1 MVKRKPA
8 DDDWVREELAVPLPI
23 QTFLWRQSSPF
34 IRPKL
39 GKLHEAT
46 CMFCQSA
53 PSHHEIKEASKSLE
67 KVLVQNILFGL
78 SPSLTDAIKSIPRWR
93 FIQAAVP
100 HVMHCAASLLYNRRE
115 STITNLG
122 AAETKLLYTLHWIVL
137 DAAEECA
144 DSDHEKGFT
153 KGASLPYYFSIAT
166 IQVFIYLFAPLLHT
180 LKESD
185 FQNFRLENGLKI
197 WAALWEYRHPD
208 VPAFTTPVRPR
219 RQVLRATKVR
229 RSNTQF
235 GDVFLGVGITPD
247 DDNLLYL
254 LNGGKSRSIT
264 PPPSDPTSSSTL
276 DSRVPD
282 AAKLEEELRLLSG
295 TREATFPETI
305 PEETSSTE
313 EEHVVI
319 FRLGSYPDN
328 DGRESHVYKAE
339 HLSSLLRPPTV
350 EISDTTAPTQPPSV
364 AASTPTECHTPRLN
378 DNNTSTKTS
387 ISGSGAKPSS
397 LTDPTLATFLDVAV
411 LRCLFVHQ
419 WMEEGVYWALN
430 FIYRRLQDISEETGH
445 IVPPRRRSNSLPIP
459 KIHVSLHCDAVEE
472 KKPKEGVEQ
481 SDQSSSDY
489 ISDSETSSRSGQ
501 NSSDLSIS
509 KSIILPSSYRQHIPQ
524 EGVSERHLAAHRD
537 RKFKFFPPKG
547 SVLSIREFFCKDKE
561 EPETA
566 KLKREKSQ
574 LFLDLNSPFMPDH
587 PCPQREG
594 MTSSGGSTRKKKKLN
609 ELRAFVETKLR
620 SCSEKALEKIGHED
634 SRRSSVSEDPAVGDF
649 GGSSWGID
657 GEQKSRPHSALDKF
671 VEDRHQPGP
680 PSPRLPPV
688 GLVKGKSM
696 PSLSSLIDE
705 LPCLGVSEEDTK
717 ESPPSE
723 EQVRGEED
731 CYMTRYVG
739 EGRPD
744 RRAFPQMIGTTHPI
758 ITVTQHTPSP
768 SEQGWRDQ
776 ASQSGSVEG
785 QVIYQRPPLSR
796 SQTDSNIQYSHE
808 EAVEAPGSTHYIT
821 RDGHINLHVLLKAA
835 QSVAQRDAHVCSL
848 RVCEILLHL
857 LDFLLDLGLLKT
869 TKRWEKLDKD
879 KDDERGDDDSK
890 PQEKTKEQK
899 PHFIFMDTIVR
910 VYRHLG
916 CQQGCGDGH
925 RGPPAEFLRCTGQG
939 LLARMYRND
948 QSAFRRFLRVFV
960 KTRPMTEILEFFH
973 AFLGFC
979 VDPGSLLSPMSQKR
993 TGSGKGVD
1001 NQQGGYATNFGASLG
1016 GAGSRGI
1023 EGQLVASV
1031 FKALVSRF
1039 VKSSKELK
1047 SLENMAV
1054 YCDVRQLLGYVR
1066 EAHGGVFRRVALSGL
1081 IDSADRP
1088 HKQRQKLQTTR
1099 VVRRVTIEE
1108 DTYRDS
1114 PPTTAEEGGDGGK
1127 GRKGI
1132 FKKKSTSSSITSVI
1146 RKAPSVSSVYD
1157 DQQEDSP
1164 GGQSPVSTVRSRHL
1178 QMMGPQLS
1186 EHDHL
1191 APNAHPK
1198 GRRVSKIV
1206 SWFRGRSMEGDL
1218 GIGPYLGEPVE
1229 IPPALAHRL
1238 SHTATH
1244 SVSHG
1249 LSGGLTRPRL
1259 ITKPGAGRLSIKKN
1273 KLTQARRRMED
1284 QFGWI
1289 SFGKSKKKDYSC
1301 DETPDLSRRNS
1312 LDQEGGVRET
1322 SVVLV
1327 RERKL
1332 VPVDLVRNGMLRF
1345 SFMLESC
1352 QPGSVPDPQ
1361 LIAAVLDLPGAP
1373 VIARAAFLM
1382 EIAHFIHRCNHGA
1395 WPAWIKMS
1403 LPLYRPSVPHSRAVH
1418 SGGRRMNVMQRAA
1431 GRMFYQW
1438 AEALGAR
1445 LEELLEESGPTVEE
1459 VVAPVTDTETR
1470 RALRANDE
1478 EEDFLDEMSVN
1489 RGGADCPMALKLVA
1503 VQVLLEITA
1512 FLRETYTTLPK
1523 STRMSVRGER
1533 PSAWGPPCGGL
1544 GIGRDPNRRWSMAL
1558 SSMGY
1563 SHPSAQSLQSI
1574 GETHPA
1580 GFTGERKISF
1590 AVHDPDNVSLG
1601 SSNTTV
1607 TVQSGQFCEEE
1618 RRRAVQTSRSHHFLK
1633 KGASHNSSFKRRS
1646 FKLSRRSKDPD
1657 SDSIK
1662 RSDSVRSR
1670 RKVSAVS
1677 ERSDTSEHLEQE
1689 VSGEESPGVL
1699 SNEDLPE
1706 SPSDGDLDEESL
1718 TSNMPWLKVVVRISS
1733 LYNIM
1738 CTHQT
1743 YCHPHCYKRNMRAC
1757 RRLMH
1762 ALRKMYGEEFEEQEE
1777 EAVGAGEGAR
1787 DNKKEKKQGRKAS
1800 EQGHSSPL
1808 KRKESFAL
1816 RDKID
1821 RSVDISAVL
1830 SRLGHHQGS
1839 AVHLSKDTI
1848 DTDGDGKEMTKDSSN
1863 KDEEKKKPRKGD
1875 TPIIRYM
1882 KTQVMGLSHAPL
1894 SLVCKGV
1901 AVMTED
1907 LFMDVVPQAW
1917 ELLLEYDNEVTATA
1931 AVVFILAGVRVPAHT
1946 SDVMTRE
1953 LTHPD
1958 PNTRLNAILRFQVL
1972 WQSRYQAWPRM
1983 EEGAPATFKV
1993 PPHGIE
1999 FTLPSPK
2006 IGVESL
2012 PVVDPPWMPHFKTN
2026 VDEVTVNQIQHR
2038 SVVTAT
2044 RTRRKLQAEM
2054 VRSALEAEEKKRRM
2068 ERENFLLTTV
2078 PVTIQA
2084 AYEPALHHV
2093 SADDHEEGEEAEA
2106 ELGRSGSHHVSV
2118 AQQLFPSCLCSAVL
2132 TIIHLLDDPAVT
2144 PDGIA
2149 VYEAAQQVIWS
2160 CLVEDSALFL
2170 RFFLEKL
2177 TRERQDV
2184 MVRLL
2189 RRLVRFIPRLPSQA
2203 AFALYNYMVGYVMF
2217 YVRSPQEA
2225 SQDHIASAL
2234 SILWTVVPSIQGIL
2248 FKDIKQIFRK
2258 EQCDSA
2264 LLVTANVPSA
2274 KKIIV
2279 HDPGGV
2285 DGGGI
2290 PSQFPIQEDTQFCQI
2305 LQESLDFF
2313 GIPEN
2318 DQKCYFL
2325 VDHKTNQIHN
2335 LQSYVRD
2342 FYFFKR
2348 AQYPQLLMI
2357 HMEPEAAYDALQR
2370 QAFTLK
2376 LLEIGKVLM
2385 AWSILKRPDQM
2396 AQRVFFLH
2404 EELTKLPSFPR
2415 KALEADFNLY
2425 KGGAMGKEVR
2435 GLDQLHKYMWVQLVT
2450 RMFEGMAG
2458 NLTYTTDL
2466 HLFLNVINGAL
2477 LLHCEDS
2484 SMLRLCMAAYI
2495 NAAHHFKNFFSTNGY
2510 LHIMPTILRV
2520 YSNYQSNKMVVMVV
2534 EFIVKQLYILHRKPF
2549 ILQMLGS
2556 VAPILDM
2563 DETAVYGDANKIQ
2576 PRRLFDLLLSLER
2589 HHEDPL
2595 HILDLVTVEKPLRAL
2610 DFCYHEESDSVSLL
2624 EAVDMCVT
2632 VVAYSADSKRGH
2644 QMLTILE
2651 AILGLVLR
2659 HLQATA
2665 GRDLRQEKE
2674 TIHHVAVAMKTLVT
2688 NSEALAKNYTG
2699 PQKSAGEGKGSSRV
2713 TYSKASKAYNPA
2725 IEVDDDSHSK
2735 YMSDSK
2741 RYQAYERDIED
2752 SEALRHDFRQPRD
2765 TLLHVVAEFLTTC
2778 SQRLAEI
2785 NKKAGQESKHSDLL
2799 DTKCHLRLAEVA
2811 HSLLKVA
2818 PYDPATMGCRGL
2830 QRYMNEILPHPDW
2843 SHEDLRPALVN
2854 ILRRLDKMFN
2864 KIAKKNSIRRL
2875 TDWGAAASLL
2885 KGVYTTLS
2893 KYPYIAH
2900 LPHLKMVVQVCQSLI
2915 LGERLGDLE
2924 GHSVAA
2930 WTYSPPPHFCSMVV
2944 KIIAMQILALGMF
2957 SDVTGVTYSLE
2968 QICGG
2973 SSLFPTP
2980 DKTENMIMNLLLP
2993 LCLRV
2998 GCGRKDAPRMRQ
3010 ADISFALTVVLHAM
3024 NPPLAKIAPLHGPQA
3039 KTAAGSDPRSQSWSH
3054 QQLDPRAY
3062 PKVKPTILRIAF
3074 LGLKV
3079 MMVCFE
3085 KQLSQDWHRIL
3096 HCLRDMDTRGEGG
3109 LALWDFLDFVV
3120 SFRTPLFI
3128 QMRPFIL
3135 TKLKHNCSDDGSE
3148 HYKLIIRDRIHGWS
3162 LPPPRCRG
3170 SLLLDL
3176 AHQVK
3181 QLKEEVITAKISGE
3195 QDVRPSALEIQSEV
3209 SHVSHRPRLSYA
3221 GPPTECST
3229 QPLTSPPLRS
3239 KGSVSSSSTGCSMML
3254 NRDLSVRSEPRP
3266 ASLPSHNSQSPQLPD
3281 ADPPSR
3287 RTSFAGESQPLCKGS
3302 LRPSPH
3308 ATSSEPRLYRK
3319 TFLLRKRGSK
3329 PNLQSSS
3336 VPTVPGEDSS
3346 VSTPT
3351 SPGEGG
3357 GMVTGSQES
3366 VRSGVRPRLQR
3377 QMAQSRKTFR
3387 FRKSK
3392 HGHTEAQERQ
3402 PQVAHIDVE
3411 PTRLPPVTG
3420 AQMVTGEEPPL
3431 RELSVPLIPE
3441 DDFTTQSH
3449 TTTKRERP
3457 KSGLIQPE
3465 PESVSEISYMETSTI
3480 SGYRESFGG
3489 FDMSLQ
3495 ELERLEMQVRT
3506 GRYKEPLT
3514 GSAGPTVRKT
3524 SMVETRFHDSLATSE
3539 KLSEVVH
3546 DTSPKIST
3554 TAVPLQAPWGPTPY
3568 IEKTIDSAQ
3577 ESHQS
3582 VAAAHRPQASHQ
3594 AQFAQ
3599 HSHSSHISHVS
3610 HSQHSSVP
3618 VPHPPHTT
3626 QVEHTPHSVFVS
3638 HPSHISQAGHTH
3650 GGQAVH
3656 PPHSISSHISDD
3668 PHLARVP
3675 YAHNSVHFSDPS
3687 HPTLTGH
3694 SQCVHFSQTPASSH
3708 PPQLQNVPH
3717 ASYGHA
3723 SFTSHTVPPTIQSSC
3738 SIHHGT
3744 RSSEPLH
3751 AGLHGQSKQSVHSP
3765 HSTHHSQSTLS
3776 SHATGQTPSYSSHI
3790 ILDPSK
3796 HQCEALQSTQVKYQD
3811 HSLQPTKLVHH
3822 IQEGTTL
3829 QPIHAIHSVPSVQIN
3844 QSVYHT
3850 DQSVCS
3856 VQSIQH
3862 RSPGH
3867 TCFDHG
3873 SHSHHFG
3880 HTSQGVPSAQ
3890 ATHSTHLVHHSQPT
3904 VWRHSW
3910 TEGEAKEQ
3918 RVWGRHEGGGVPQ
3931 FENKEVGSQ
3940 EGKSEDNLTTGELTS
3955 LLKRLEHRS
3964 PSQQSLLVAER
3975 DEDTLI

>member
-1 MVKRKPA
+1 MVKRKSS
-8 DDDWVREELAVPLPI
+8 DEEWEREELAVPLPI

-144 DSDHEKGFT
+144 DADHEKGIN
-153 KGASLPYYFSIAT
+153 KGASFSYNFSVTT

-197 WAALWEYRHPD
+197 WSSLWEYRHPD
-208 VPAFTTPVRPR
+208 VPAFTMAVRPR
-219 RQVLRATKVR
+219 RHVAELKKMPDSERQVLRAKKVR

-235 GDVFLGVGITPD
+235 GDVFLGGGGGARVAVAPD
-247 DDNLLYL
+247 DDNMLFLI
-254 LNGGKSRSIT
+254 NGGKSRSIT
-264 PPPSDPTSSSTL
+264 PPPSDPTSSSTQ
-276 DSRVPD
+276 DSRIAD

-328 DGRESHVYKAE
+328 DGKESHVYKAE
-339 HLSSLLRPPTV
+339 HPSSFLRPPTV
-350 EISDTTAPTQPPSV
+350 EVSDATSPTQPPSI
-364 AASTPTECHTPRLN
+364 AASTPTESHTPRLLEAN
-378 DNNTSTKTS
+378 ASAKTS
-387 ISGSGAKPSS
+387 ISASGAKPNS

-411 LRCLFVHQ
+411 LRCLFVPQ
-419 WMEEGVYWALN
+419 WMEEGVFWALN
-430 FIYRRLQDISEETGH
+430 FIYRRAQRLQDIGEETGH
-445 IVPPRRRSNSLPIP
+445 TVPPRRRSNSLPIP
-459 KIHVSLHCDAVEE
+459 KIHVSLHCDQVEE
-472 KKPKEGVEQ
+472 RKAKEGTEQ
-481 SDQSSSDY
+481 SDQSSSDNY
-489 ISDSETSSRSGQ
+489 ISDSPFL
-501 NSSDLSIS
+501 SDQYC
-509 KSIILPSSYRQHIPQ
+509 PQQ
-524 EGVSERHLAAHRD
+524 EGQS
-537 RKFKFFPPKG
+537 
-547 SVLSIREFFCKDKE
+547 
-561 EPETA
+561 T
-566 KLKREKSQ
+566 
-574 LFLDLNSPFMPDH
+574 
-587 PCPQREG
+587 
-594 MTSSGGSTRKKKKLN
+594 SGGSTRKKKKLN
-609 ELRAFVETKLR
+609 ELKAFVETKLR
-620 SCSEKALEKIGHED
+620 SCSEKALEKIGHDD
-634 SRRSSVSEDPAVGDF
+634 SRRSSISDDQQGGAGDF
-649 GGSSWGID
+649 GGSSWGVD
-657 GEQKSRPHSALDKF
+657 GEQKSRPHSALEKF
-671 VEDRHQPGP
+671 VEDRHQPCL
-680 PSPRLPPV
+680 PSPRFPPV

-705 LPCLGVSEEDTK
+705 LPCLG
-717 ESPPSE
+717 
-723 EQVRGEED
+723 
-731 CYMTRYVG
+731 YVG

-744 RRAFPQMIGTTHPI
+744 RRGFPQMIGTTHPI

-768 SEQGWRDQ
+768 SEHGWRDQ
-776 ASQSGSVEG
+776 GSQSGSVEG
-785 QVIYQRPPLSR
+785 QIIYQRPPLSR

-808 EAVEAPGSTHYIT
+808 ETVEAPGSTHYIT
-821 RDGHINLHVLLKAA
+821 RDGHINLQVLLKAA
-835 QSVAQRDAHVCSL
+835 HSVSQRDAHVCSL

-869 TKRWEKLDKD
+869 TKRFEKID
-879 KDDERGDDDSK
+879 KDDDQSEEEVK
-890 PQEKTKEQK
+890 VQKEKEQN
-899 PHFIFMDTIVR
+899 PHFVFMDTIIR
-910 VYRHLG
+910 IYRHLG
-916 CQQGCGDGH
+916 CQHGCNESH
-925 RGPPAEFLRCTGQG
+925 RGPPADFLRYTGQA
-939 LLARMYRND
+939 LLGRLCRHD
-948 QSAFRRFLRVFV
+948 QSAFRRFLRVYV
-960 KTRPMTEILEFFH
+960 KTRPMPEILEFFH

-993 TGSGKGVD
+993 SGSGKPVD

-1047 SLENMAV
+1047 NPENMAV
-1054 YCDVRQLLGYVR
+1054 YCDVRQLVGYIQ
-1066 EAHGGVFRRVALSGL
+1066 EGHGGVFRRVALSGL

-1088 HKQRQKLQTTR
+1088 HKQAQKIQTTR
-1099 VVRRVTIEE
+1099 VVRRVTVE
-1108 DTYRDS
+1108 DDTCRDS
-1114 PPTTAEEGGDGGK
+1114 PSTLVEEGADVTK
-1127 GRKGI
+1127 SRKGL
-1132 FKKKSTSSSITSVI
+1132 FKKKSATTITSAI
-1146 RKAPSVSSVYD
+1146 KKAPSVGSVYD

-1164 GGQSPVSTVRSRHL
+1164 GGQSPASTLSSRHHP
-1178 QMMGPQLS
+1178 MMISRQP

-1198 GRRVSKIV
+1198 GRRVSKLV
-1206 SWFRGRSMEGDL
+1206 NWLRGRSMEGENPFASDPFEL
-1218 GIGPYLGEPVE
+1218 
-1229 IPPALAHRL
+1229 PPALSRRL
-1238 SHTATH
+1238 SHGMTH
-1244 SVSHG
+1244 SISHG
-1249 LSGGLTRPRL
+1249 LSHGLARPRL
-1259 ITKPGAGRLSIKKN
+1259 VTKPGAGPMSV
-1273 KLTQARRRMED
+1273 KLMQARRTVED
-1284 QFGWI
+1284 HIGRI
-1289 SFGKSKKKDYSC
+1289 GFGKRSKKRDCSY
-1301 DETPDLSRRNS
+1301 DETPDPSRRNS
-1312 LDQEGGVRET
+1312 LDLEGGVREA

-1332 VPVDLVRNGMLRF
+1332 VPVKFVQNGMMRF
-1345 SFMLESC
+1345 SFLLETC
-1352 QPGSVPDPQ
+1352 QPGTVPDPQ
-1361 LIAAVLDLPGAP
+1361 LIAAVLDLPSAP
-1373 VIARAAFLM
+1373 VVARASFLM
-1382 EIAHFIHRCNHGA
+1382 EVCHFVHRCNRGA
-1395 WPAWIKMS
+1395 WPTWMKMS
-1403 LPLYRPSVPHSRAVH
+1403 LPMYRPSGPLARTPP
-1418 SGGRRMNVMQRAA
+1418 SGARRTHILQRAA

-1438 AEALGAR
+1438 AEALGTR
-1445 LEELLEESGPTVEE
+1445 LEEILEESGPTVEE
-1459 VVAPVTDTETR
+1459 VVAPVTDAETR

-1478 EEDFLDEMSVN
+1478 EEDFLDEVSVN
-1489 RGGADCPMALKLVA
+1489 SGGAECPTALKMVA
-1503 VQVLLEITA
+1503 VQLLLEITA
-1512 FLRETYTTLPK
+1512 FLRETYTGLPK
-1523 STRMSVRGER
+1523 SASYRMSVRGDR
-1533 PSAWGPPCGGL
+1533 PGWGGPGIGL
-1544 GIGRDPNRRWSMAL
+1544 GGGKDPNRRWSMAL

-1563 SHPSAQSLQSI
+1563 SHASAQSLHSI
-1574 GETHPA
+1574 GDNHPP

-1590 AVHDPDNVSLG
+1590 ALHDPDNVSLG

-1607 TVQSGQFCEEE
+1607 TVQSGQYYDDE
-1618 RRRAVQTSRSHHFLK
+1618 RRRAAQACRSHFQK
-1633 KGASHNSSFKRRS
+1633 KSGGHNSSFKRRS
-1646 FKLSRRSKDPD
+1646 YKLHRRTKDPD
-1657 SDSIK
+1657 SESMK
-1662 RSDSVRSR
+1662 RSDSVKSR
-1670 RKVSAVS
+1670 RKVSAFS

-1699 SNEDLPE
+1699 SNEDLPD
-1706 SPSDGDLDEESL
+1706 SPTDADIDEESL
-1718 TSNMPWLKVVVRISS
+1718 TTNMPWLKVVVRLST
-1733 LYNIM
+1733 LYNM
-1738 CTHQT
+1738 TCTHQT
-1743 YCHPHCYKRNMRAC
+1743 FCHPHCYRRNMRAC

-1777 EAVGAGEGAR
+1777 DTSGMGDSTRET
-1787 DNKKEKKQGRKAS
+1787 KKEKKQSRKAS
-1800 EQGHSSPL
+1800 EQGGGSHGSPL
-1808 KRKESFAL
+1808 KRKESL
-1816 RDKID
+1816 SRRDKVD

-1848 DTDGDGKEMTKDSSN
+1848 DTDGEGGKEATKDSN
-1863 KDEEKKKPRKGD
+1863 KEEEKLKPKKGD

-1882 KTQVMGLSHAPL
+1882 KTQVMGLSHSPL
-1894 SLVCKGV
+1894 SVVCKAA

-1907 LFMDVVPQAW
+1907 LLLDVVPQAW
-1917 ELLLEYDNEVTATA
+1917 EQLLEHDNEVTATA
-1931 AVVFILAGVRVPAHT
+1931 AVVFILAGVRVPVHT
-1946 SDVMTRE
+1946 SDIMTRE

-1958 PNTRLNAILRFQVL
+1958 PCTRLNAILRFQVL

-1983 EEGAPATFKV
+1983 EEGGQLTFKV

-2038 SVVTAT
+2038 SFVTAT

-2054 VRSALEAEEKKRRM
+2054 VRSALEAEEKKRRT

-2093 SADDHEEGEEAEA
+2093 SADDHEEGEEAESDV
-2106 ELGRSGSHHVSV
+2106 GRGGSHHVSV

-2144 PDGIA
+2144 ADGIA

-2184 MVRLL
+2184 MIRLL

-2248 FKDIKQIFRK
+2248 FKDLKQIFRK
-2258 EQCDSA
+2258 EQCDSS

-2279 HDPGGV
+2279 HGPGGV

-2313 GIPEN
+2313 GIPEG
-2318 DQKCYFL
+2318 DHKYYFL

-2348 AQYPQLLMI
+2348 AQYPQLLMV
-2357 HMEPEAAYDALQR
+2357 HMEPEAAYNALQR

-2385 AWSILKRPDQM
+2385 AWSILKRSDQV

-2435 GLDQLHKYMWVQLVT
+2435 GLDQLHKYMWVQLVN

-2458 NLTYTTDL
+2458 NLTYTTDI

-2484 SMLRLCMAAYI
+2484 SMLRLCMASYV
-2495 NAAHHFKNFFSTNGY
+2495 NAAHHFKNLFSTSGY
-2510 LHIMPTILRV
+2510 LLIMPTILRV
-2520 YSNYQSNKMVVMVV
+2520 YSNYQSNKMAVTVV

-2563 DETAVYGDANKIQ
+2563 DDTAIYGDANKIQ

-2595 HILDLVTVEKPLRAL
+2595 NILDLITVEKPLRAL
-2610 DFCYHEESDSVSLL
+2610 DFCYHEESDSVTLL
-2624 EAVDMCVT
+2624 EIVDMCVT

-2651 AILGLVLR
+2651 AILGMVLR

-2674 TIHHVAVAMKTLVT
+2674 TIHHVAIAMKTLVT
-2688 NSEALAKNYTG
+2688 NSEPLAKNYTG

-2713 TYSKASKAYNPA
+2713 TYSKASKCYNPA
-2725 IEVDDDSHSK
+2725 IEIDEDSHSK

-2741 RYQAYERDIED
+2741 RYQTYERDIED
-2752 SEALRHDFRQPRD
+2752 SEALRYDFRQPRD

-2778 SQRLAEI
+2778 STRLAEI

-2875 TDWGAAASLL
+2875 IDWGAAASLL

-2900 LPHLKMVVQVCQSLI
+2900 LPNLKMVLQVCQSLI
-2915 LGERLGDLE
+2915 LGERIGDME
-2924 GHSVAA
+2924 GHSVAT
-2930 WTYSPPPHFCSMVV
+2930 WTQTPPPHFCSMVV

-2957 SDVTGVTYSLE
+2957 SEVTGVTFSLE

-3010 ADISFALTVVLHAM
+3010 ADISFALTVILHAM
-3024 NPPLAKIAPLHGPQA
+3024 NPPLAKIAPLHGAQA
-3039 KTAAGSDPRSQSWSH
+3039 KTTPGVDPRSQSWSH
-3054 QQLDPRAY
+3054 QQLDPRAL

-3085 KQLSQDWHRIL
+3085 KHLSQDWHRIL
-3096 HCLRDMDTRGEGG
+3096 HCLKDMDNRGEGG

-3120 SFRTPLFI
+3120 SLRTPLFI

-3135 TKLKHNCSDDGSE
+3135 TKLRQQCSDDGSE
-3148 HYKLIIRDRIHGWS
+3148 QYQMIIRDRVHGWS

-3170 SLLLDL
+3170 SILLDL

-3181 QLKEEVITAKISGE
+3181 QLKEEVINAKISGE
-3195 QDVRPSALEIQSEV
+3195 LDMRPSALEIQSEV
-3209 SHVSHRPRLSYA
+3209 SHVSRRPRLSYA
-3221 GPPTECST
+3221 GPPSECPT
-3229 QPLTSPPLRS
+3229 RPLTSPPLRS
-3239 KGSVSSSSTGCSMML
+3239 KGSVSSSSTGGSFAL
-3254 NRDLSVRSEPRP
+3254 HRDLSVRSEPRNEP
-3266 ASLPSHNSQSPQLPD
+3266 
-3281 ADPPSR
+3281 PPSNESQHPHLSASAAAR
-3287 RTSFAGESQPLCKGS
+3287 RTSYAGESHIARKGS

-3308 ATSSEPRLYRK
+3308 VTSSEPRLYRK

-3329 PNLQSSS
+3329 PNLQTGSAP
-3336 VPTVPGEDSS
+3336 VMQGEDSS
-3346 VSTPT
+3346 LSTPT
-3351 SPGEGG
+3351 SPGEGSATVPSG
-3357 GMVTGSQES
+3357 QEAASAISGSQES
-3366 VRSGVRPRLQR
+3366 VRSGGRHRLQR

-3392 HGHTEAQERQ
+3392 HGHVESQERQ
-3402 PQVAHIDVE
+3402 PQVAHIEVE
-3411 PTRLPPVTG
+3411 PTRLPSPMSG
-3420 AQMVTGEEPPL
+3420 GQMVVGEDPPAL
-3431 RELSVPLIPE
+3431 RELSVPLMAE
-3441 DDFTTQSH
+3441 EEFSH
-3449 TTTKRERP
+3449 QTTKRERSRP
-3457 KSGLIQPE
+3457 STIQSE
-3465 PESVSEISYMETSTI
+3465 PESVSEISYMETSTM

-3489 FDMSLQ
+3489 FDLSLQ

-3506 GRYKEPLT
+3506 GKYKEPLT
-3514 GSAGPTVRKT
+3514 SSATASPQKISVA
-3524 SMVETRFHDSLATSE
+3524 ETRFN
-3539 KLSEVVH
+3539 EV
-3546 DTSPKIST
+3546 SPHKTTMSRDMHSISPEPL
-3554 TAVPLQAPWGPTPY
+3554 TALVPPPSPWGRKSHSESAGKSTEVTRSTPAHAQYTQPPQYPHSPTSLHSTSKADTHHHGTPSPTY
-3568 IEKTIDSAQ
+3568 KPHTPHICS
-3577 ESHQS
+3577 
-3582 VAAAHRPQASHQ
+3582 PQAVLSTHQPPCFVHHVPHSSHHVHVVEPSHSKQQIHSAHSQQ
-3594 AQFAQ
+3594 AHSG
-3599 HSHSSHISHVS
+3599 HSHSHGTHHHHHHHVQFAPTPHIFTSAPQV
-3610 HSQHSSVP
+3610 SQHTGSSYP
-3618 VPHPPHTT
+3618 VCHVHD
-3626 QVEHTPHSVFVS
+3626 S
-3638 HPSHISQAGHTH
+3638 PSPQHTH
-3650 GGQAVH
+3650 SAHHFGQA
-3656 PPHSISSHISDD
+3656 SEMS
-3668 PHLARVP
+3668 
-3675 YAHNSVHFSDPS
+3675 
-3687 HPTLTGH
+3687 
-3694 SQCVHFSQTPASSH
+3694 
-3708 PPQLQNVPH
+3708 
-3717 ASYGHA
+3717 
-3723 SFTSHTVPPTIQSSC
+3723 
-3738 SIHHGT
+3738 
-3744 RSSEPLH
+3744 RS
-3751 AGLHGQSKQSVHSP
+3751 GQSAQLRQ
-3765 HSTHHSQSTLS
+3765 HHAHT
-3776 SHATGQTPSYSSHI
+3776 ARP
-3790 ILDPSK
+3790 IL
-3796 HQCEALQSTQVKYQD
+3796 HE
-3811 HSLQPTKLVHH
+3811 H
-3822 IQEGTTL
+3822 
-3829 QPIHAIHSVPSVQIN
+3829 
-3844 QSVYHT
+3844 
-3850 DQSVCS
+3850 
-3856 VQSIQH
+3856 
-3862 RSPGH
+3862 
-3867 TCFDHG
+3867 
-3873 SHSHHFG
+3873 SHSHHSG
-3880 HTSQGVPSAQ
+3880 RDSCSLHPAHSVQVAPSVQTAQSSQVVQ
-3890 ATHSTHLVHHSQPT
+3890 HSHPT

-3918 RVWGRHEGGGVPQ
+3918 RVWSGHEAVGLPSQGHGTHSWDIHTEGRTDETV
-3931 FENKEVGSQ
+3931 S
-3940 EGKSEDNLTTGELTS
+3940 SGELTS
-3955 LLKRLEHRS
+3955 LLRRLDRRS
-3964 PSQQSLLVAER
+3964 PSEQSLLVAFSER

>member
-1 MVKRKPA
+1 MKRKSIE
-8 DDDWVREELAVPLPI
+8 DVWEREELAVPLPI

-46 CMFCQSA
+46 CMFCQTA

-93 FIQAAVP
+93 LIQAAMP
-100 HVMHCAASLLYNRRE
+100 HVMHCAASLLYHRRDAA
-115 STITNLG
+115 NLG

-144 DSDHEKGFT
+144 DADHEKGIN
-153 KGASLPYYFSIAT
+153 KGTNMPYHFSVTT
-166 IQVFIYLFAPLLHT
+166 IQVFVYLFAPLLHT

-208 VPAFTTPVRPR
+208 VPAFTTAVRPR
-219 RQVLRATKVR
+219 RQVLRAKKVR

-235 GDVFLGVGITPD
+235 GDVFLGGGGITPD
-247 DDNLLYL
+247 DDNLLFL
-254 LNGGKSRSIT
+254 LNGGKSRSVT
-264 PPPSDPTSSSTL
+264 PPPSDPSSSSTQ
-276 DSRVPD
+276 DSRLPD

-295 TREATFPETI
+295 NREATFPETI

-328 DGRESHVYKAE
+328 DGRESSVYKAE
-339 HLSSLLRPPTV
+339 HPSSLLGPPTV
-350 EISDTTAPTQPPSV
+350 EVSDTSIPTQPPSV
-364 AASTPTECHTPRLN
+364 AASTPTDSHTPRLN
-378 DNNTSTKTS
+378 DINASNKTS
-387 ISGSGAKPSS
+387 VSNAGAKPSS

-411 LRCLFVHQ
+411 LRCLFVPQ

-430 FIYRRLQDISEETGH
+430 FIYRRLQDIGEETGH
-445 IVPPRRRSNSLPIP
+445 TIPPRRRSNSLPIP
-459 KIHVSLHCDAVEE
+459 KIHVSLHCDPAEE
-472 KKPKEGVEQ
+472 RKAKEVTEQ
-481 SDQSSSDY
+481 SDQSSSDNY
-489 ISDSETSSRSGQ
+489 ISD
-501 NSSDLSIS
+501 
-509 KSIILPSSYRQHIPQ
+509 H
-524 EGVSERHLAAHRD
+524 
-537 RKFKFFPPKG
+537 
-547 SVLSIREFFCKDKE
+547 FC
-561 EPETA
+561 P
-566 KLKREKSQ
+566 R
-574 LFLDLNSPFMPDH
+574 
-587 PCPQREG
+587 REG
-594 MTSSGGSTRKKKKLN
+594 LSTQGGSTRKKLKLN

-634 SRRSSVSEDPAVGDF
+634 SRRSSVSDDQDGDRGDF
-649 GGSSWGID
+649 GGSSWGVE
-657 GEQKSRPHSALDKF
+657 GEQRSRPHSALDHF
-671 VEDRHQPGP
+671 AEDRPP
-680 PSPRLPPV
+680 PCIPSPRLPSS

-696 PSLSSLIDE
+696 PSLSSLTDE
-705 LPCLGVSEEDTK
+705 LPSLG
-717 ESPPSE
+717 
-723 EQVRGEED
+723 
-731 CYMTRYVG
+731 YVG

-744 RRAFPQMIGTTHPI
+744 RHYPQIPGTTHPI

-776 ASQSGSVEG
+776 VFMGSQNGSTDAEI
-785 QVIYQRPPLSR
+785 IYQRPPLSR

-808 EAVEAPGSTHYIT
+808 EEAEAPGSTHYIT
-821 RDGHINLHVLLKAA
+821 RDGHINLHVLLRAA
-835 QSVAQRDAHVCSL
+835 QSVSQRDSHVCSL

-857 LDFLLDLGLLKT
+857 LDFLLDLGLLKP
-869 TKRWEKLDKD
+869 TKKWEKLDKD
-879 KDDERGDDDSK
+879 KGNDHADEDGK
-890 PQEKTKEQK
+890 PSEKQK
-899 PHFIFMDTIVR
+899 DFGPHAIFMDTVFRIF
-910 VYRHLG
+910 RHLG
-916 CQQGCGDGH
+916 CPHGCNEGA
-925 RGPPAEFLRCTGQG
+925 RGPPADFLRYTAQA
-939 LLARMYRND
+939 LLGRLCRFD
-948 QSAFRRFLRVFV
+948 QSEFRRFLRSFV
-960 KTRPMTEILEFFH
+960 KTKSLQDILEFFH

-979 VDPGSLLSPMSQKR
+979 VDPASLLSPMSNKR
-993 TGSGKGVD
+993 PGTGKAVD

-1039 VKSSKELK
+1039 VSSSKELK
-1047 SLENMAV
+1047 NPENMAL
-1054 YCDVRQLLGYVR
+1054 YCDVRQLLGYIR
-1066 EAHGGVFRRVALSGL
+1066 EGHGGVFRRVALSGL

-1088 HKQRQKLQTTR
+1088 HKQPQKIQTTR
-1099 VVRRVTIEE
+1099 VVRRVTVEE
-1108 DTYRDS
+1108 EPYRDS
-1114 PPTTAEEGGDGGK
+1114 PMTLVDEVSDGGR
-1127 GRKGI
+1127 GRKGR
-1132 FKKKSTSSSITSVI
+1132 FKKKGTSTSITSVM

-1157 DQQEDSP
+1157 DQQEESP
-1164 GGQSPVSTVRSRHL
+1164 GGQSPASTLRRRHHQIL
-1178 QMMGPQLS
+1178 GPRQ
-1186 EHDHL
+1186 EQDHL

-1198 GRRVSKIV
+1198 SRKVSKLV
-1206 SWFRGRSMEGDL
+1206 SWLRGRSNDGDSF
-1218 GIGPYLGEPVE
+1218 IGPGDPVE
-1229 IPPALAHRL
+1229 LPPAVARRL
-1238 SHTATH
+1238 SHTASH
-1244 SVSHG
+1244 SISHG
-1249 LSGGLTRPRL
+1249 LVHGFARPRL
-1259 ITKPGAGRLSIKKN
+1259 VTKPGAGPMSQKFI
-1273 KLTQARRRMED
+1273 QARRVVED
-1284 QFGWI
+1284 HIGRI
-1289 SFGKSKKKDYSC
+1289 SFGKPRKKDWSC
-1301 DETPDLSRRNS
+1301 DETPEFSVSFQDPSRRNS
-1312 LDQEGGVRET
+1312 LDQEGGVHEA

-1332 VPVDLVRNGMLRF
+1332 VPIELVRKGMLRF
-1345 SFMLESC
+1345 NFLLETC
-1352 QPGSVPDPQ
+1352 QPGAVPDSQ
-1361 LIAAVLDLPGAP
+1361 LIAAVLDLPRAP
-1373 VIARAAFLM
+1373 VVSRAAFLM
-1382 EIAHFIHRCNHGA
+1382 EVAYFVHRCNRGA

-1403 LPLYRPSVPHSRAVH
+1403 LPMYRPSGPLSRAPP
-1418 SGGRRMNVMQRAA
+1418 SGARKIHIMQKAA

-1438 AEALGAR
+1438 AEALGSR
-1445 LEELLEESGPTVEE
+1445 LEELLEESGPTLEE
-1459 VVAPVTDTETR
+1459 VMAPVADPDHR
-1470 RALRANDE
+1470 QGLRANDE
-1478 EEDFLDEMSVN
+1478 EEDFLDEVSVN
-1489 RGGADCPMALKLVA
+1489 SGGADCPLALKLVA
-1503 VQVLLEITA
+1503 VQLLLEITA
-1512 FLRETYTTLPK
+1512 FLRETYTLLPK
-1523 STRMSVRGER
+1523 STRLSVRGER
-1533 PSAWGPPCGGL
+1533 PSGWGPPCGGL
-1544 GIGRDPNRRWSMAL
+1544 GPGRDHSRRWSMGL

-1574 GETHPA
+1574 GEGHPP

-1590 AVHDPDNVSLG
+1590 ALHDPDNISLG

-1607 TVQSGQFCEEE
+1607 TVQSGQYCDEE
-1618 RRRAVQTSRSHHFLK
+1618 RRRNLQASRSHFLK
-1633 KGASHNSSFKRRS
+1633 KGSGQNSFKRRS
-1646 FKLSRRSKDPD
+1646 YKLRRSTKDPD

-1670 RKVSAVS
+1670 RKVSSVS
-1677 ERSDTSEHLEQE
+1677 ERSDTSEHLEPE

-1699 SNEDLPE
+1699 SNEDLPD
-1706 SPSDGDLDEESL
+1706 SPNDGDLDEESL
-1718 TSNMPWLKVVVRISS
+1718 TSTMPWIKVVVRMFS
-1733 LYNIM
+1733 LYNM
-1738 CTHQT
+1738 TCTHQN

-1757 RRLMH
+1757 KRLMH
-1762 ALRKMYGEEFEEQEE
+1762 AVRKMYGEEFEEQEE
-1777 EAVGAGEGAR
+1777 EVVNPVTRGR
-1787 DNKKEKKQGRKAS
+1787 DKKDKKPTRKAS
-1800 EQGHSSPL
+1800 EQGAGGHGSPL
-1808 KRKESFAL
+1808 RRKESFAR

-1821 RSVDISAVL
+1821 RNVDISAVL

-1848 DTDGDGKEMTKDSSN
+1848 DTDGDGKEVSKD
-1863 KDEEKKKPRKGD
+1863 DATEEEKKKPKKYD
-1875 TPIIRYM
+1875 TPIVRFM
-1882 KTQVMGLSHAPL
+1882 KTQVMGLFHAPL
-1894 SLVCKGV
+1894 SLVCKSV

-1907 LFMDVVPQAW
+1907 LLLDVVPQAW
-1917 ELLLEYDNEVTATA
+1917 ELLLEHDNEVTATA
-1931 AVVFILAGVRVPAHT
+1931 AVVFILAGVRIPSHA
-1946 SDVMTRE
+1946 SEIMTTE

-1958 PNTRLNAILRFQVL
+1958 PSTRLNAILRFQVL
-1972 WQSRYQAWPRM
+1972 WRSRYQAWTRM
-1983 EEGAPATFKV
+1983 EEGGQLTFKV

-2026 VDEVTVNQIQHR
+2026 VEEVTVNQIQHR
-2038 SVVTAT
+2038 SYVTAT

-2054 VRSALEAEEKKRRM
+2054 VRSALEAEEKKRRI

-2093 SADDHEEGEEAEA
+2093 SPDDHEEGEEEVDAV
-2106 ELGRSGSHHVSV
+2106 RSTGHHMSV

-2225 SQDHIASAL
+2225 SQEHIASAL

-2248 FKDIKQIFRK
+2248 FKDLKQIFRK
-2258 EQCDSA
+2258 EQCDSS

-2279 HDPGGV
+2279 HGPGGA
-2285 DGGGI
+2285 DAGGI

-2318 DQKCYFL
+2318 DHKYYFL

-2335 LQSYVRD
+2335 PQSYVRD

-2348 AQYPQLLMI
+2348 AQYPQLLMV
-2357 HMEPEAAYDALQR
+2357 HMEPDAAYNALQR
-2370 QAFTLK
+2370 QAFTQK
-2376 LLEIGKVLM
+2376 FLEIGKVLM
-2385 AWSILKRPDQM
+2385 AWSILQRPDQV

-2415 KALEADFNLY
+2415 KALEADFHLY

-2458 NLTYTTDL
+2458 NLTYTTDI

-2484 SMLRLCMAAYI
+2484 SMLRLCMASYI
-2495 NAAHHFKNFFSTNGY
+2495 NAAHYFKNLFSTNGY
-2510 LHIMPTILRV
+2510 LMIMPTIMRV
-2520 YSNYQSNKMVVMVV
+2520 YSNYQSNKMVVNVI
-2534 EFIVKQLYILHRKPF
+2534 EFVVKQLYILHRKPF

-2563 DETAVYGDANKIQ
+2563 DDATVYGDANKIQ

-2589 HHEDPL
+2589 NHEDPV
-2595 HILDLVTVEKPLRAL
+2595 HILDLLTIDKPLKAL
-2610 DFCYHEESDSVSLL
+2610 DFCYHEESDTVTLL

-2659 HLQATA
+2659 HLQSTA

-2674 TIHHVAVAMKTLVT
+2674 TIHHVAVAMKTLVS
-2688 NSEALAKNYTG
+2688 NSEPLAKNYTG
-2699 PQKSAGEGKGSSRV
+2699 PQKSSGEGKGSSRV

-2741 RYQAYERDIED
+2741 RYQTYERDIED
-2752 SEALRHDFRQPRD
+2752 SEALRYDFRQPRD

-2778 SQRLAEI
+2778 STRLNEI
-2785 NKKAGQESKHSDLL
+2785 NKKSGQESKHSDLL
-2799 DTKCHLRLAEVA
+2799 DTKSHLRLAEVA

-2875 TDWGAAASLL
+2875 IDWAAAANLL

-2893 KYPYIAH
+2893 RYPYIAH

-2915 LGERLGDLE
+2915 LGERIGELE
-2924 GHSVAA
+2924 GHSINT
-2930 WTYSPPPHFCSMVV
+2930 WTTTPPQHFCSMVV

-2973 SSLFPTP
+2973 SSLFPTS

-3010 ADISFALTVVLHAM
+3010 ADISFTLTVILHAM
-3024 NPPLAKIAPLHGPQA
+3024 NPPLAKIAPLHGPQTRTVPA
-3039 KTAAGSDPRSQSWSH
+3039 SDPRSQSWS
-3054 QQLDPRAY
+3054 QQQIDPKTL
-3062 PKVKPTILRIAF
+3062 PKVKPTILKIAF

-3085 KQLSQDWHRIL
+3085 KQLSQDWHRVL
-3096 HCLRDMDTRGEGG
+3096 HCLRDMDARGEGG
-3109 LALWDFLDFVV
+3109 IALWDFLDFVV
-3120 SFRTPLFI
+3120 SYRTPLFI
-3128 QMRPFIL
+3128 LMRPFIL
-3135 TKLKHNCSDDGSE
+3135 TKLYQETSDEGSE
-3148 HYKLIIRDRIHGWS
+3148 QYQLIIRDRVHGWS
-3162 LPPPRCRG
+3162 LPPAKCRG

-3181 QLKEEVITAKISGE
+3181 QLKEEVVSAKKSGE
-3195 QDVRPSALEIQSEV
+3195 MDVRPSALEIQSEV
-3209 SHVSHRPRLSYA
+3209 SQVSRRPRLSYA
-3221 GPPTECST
+3221 GPPSEC
-3229 QPLTSPPLRS
+3229 PPRHMTSPPLRS
-3239 KGSVSSSSTGCSMML
+3239 KGSVSGFTLGGPKGLRRGFSLHSHTSPAPRLPPKDSSEQL
-3254 NRDLSVRSEPRP
+3254 
-3266 ASLPSHNSQSPQLPD
+3266 PQLP
-3281 ADPPSR
+3281 AAAQPR
-3287 RTSFAGESQPLCKGS
+3287 RTSYAGECQPFPDS
-3302 LRPSPH
+3302 LRTSPH
-3308 ATSSEPRLYRK
+3308 DSSSEPRLYRK
-3319 TFLLRKRGSK
+3319 TLFLRKRGSK
-3329 PNLQSSS
+3329 PNLQASS
-3336 VPTVPGEDSS
+3336 VPVLQGGEDSS
-3346 VSTPT
+3346 ISTPT

-3357 GMVTGSQES
+3357 TGNGNGTPEGGLNSSQES
-3366 VRSGVRPRLQR
+3366 VRGRHRLQR

-3392 HGHTEAQERQ
+3392 HGHVETQERT
-3402 PQVAHIDVE
+3402 PQVAHIEVE
-3411 PTRLPPVTG
+3411 PARLPPMTG
-3420 AQMVTGEEPPL
+3420 GQMVGGEDPAL
-3431 RELSVPLIPE
+3431 RELSVPLIP
-3441 DDFTTQSH
+3441 DDEFSTQSH
-3449 TTTKRERP
+3449 PSTKRERP
-3457 KSGLIQPE
+3457 RRLLPPGFPRRPPFIFKSGIIQPE
-3465 PESVSEISYMETSTI
+3465 PESASEISYMETSTM

-3506 GRYKEPLT
+3506 GKYKEPLT
-3514 GSAGPTVRKT
+3514 GPHGPTRKT
-3524 SMVETRFHDSLATSE
+3524 GMAETRFHEPPPILGQAEVLQDSGLDILPA
-3539 KLSEVVH
+3539 VV
-3546 DTSPKIST
+3546 P
-3554 TAVPLQAPWGPTPY
+3554 PPAPWGPPQHEDGQTTP
-3568 IEKTIDSAQ
+3568 KTLSGTP
-3577 ESHQS
+3577 HKCL
-3582 VAAAHRPQASHQ
+3582 
-3594 AQFAQ
+3594 Q
-3599 HSHSSHISHVS
+3599 HSPHHSFSVSTHHQPQPHHSH
-3610 HSQHSSVP
+3610 HSC
-3618 VPHPPHTT
+3618 
-3626 QVEHTPHSVFVS
+3626 
-3638 HPSHISQAGHTH
+3638 PSHGS
-3650 GGQAVH
+3650 
-3656 PPHSISSHISDD
+3656 
-3668 PHLARVP
+3668 
-3675 YAHNSVHFSDPS
+3675 
-3687 HPTLTGH
+3687 
-3694 SQCVHFSQTPASSH
+3694 
-3708 PPQLQNVPH
+3708 
-3717 ASYGHA
+3717 
-3723 SFTSHTVPPTIQSSC
+3723 
-3738 SIHHGT
+3738 
-3744 RSSEPLH
+3744 
-3751 AGLHGQSKQSVHSP
+3751 HSP
-3765 HSTHHSQSTLS
+3765 HSHHEHHHAHQPILSSPQAPCSIHQATQHIHTSQAKHAIPVEHVHEHAHSVHPPIIHHSQESHSVHAS
-3776 SHATGQTPSYSSHI
+3776 SGYTVRQT
-3790 ILDPSK
+3790 
-3796 HQCEALQSTQVKYQD
+3796 Q
-3811 HSLQPTKLVHH
+3811 
-3822 IQEGTTL
+3822 
-3829 QPIHAIHSVPSVQIN
+3829 AIHSSPS
-3844 QSVYHT
+3844 
-3850 DQSVCS
+3850 
-3856 VQSIQH
+3856 
-3862 RSPGH
+3862 GH
-3867 TCFDHG
+3867 TTHAAHSTTSSHPVKSSLSVHFAPP
-3873 SHSHHFG
+3873 SHSEHCYHSHSPRSTPEHG
-3880 HTSQGVPSAQ
+3880 HGHMPRA
-3890 ATHSTHLVHHSQPT
+3890 
-3904 VWRHSW
+3904 
-3910 TEGEAKEQ
+3910 
-3918 RVWGRHEGGGVPQ
+3918 
-3931 FENKEVGSQ
+3931 
-3940 EGKSEDNLTTGELTS
+3940 EDS
-3955 LLKRLEHRS
+3955 R
-3964 PSQQSLLVAER
+3964 A
-3975 DEDTLI
+3975 

>member
-1 MVKRKPA
+1 MVKRKA
-8 DDDWVREELAVPLPI
+8 CDEDWEREELAVPLPI

-78 SPSLTDAIKSIPRWR
+78 SPSLTDAIKSVPRWR
-93 FIQAAVP
+93 FIQAALP
-100 HVMHCAASLLYNRRE
+100 HVMHSAASLLYNRRE

-122 AAETKLLYTLHWIVL
+122 AAETKLLYTLHWIIL

-144 DSDHEKGFT
+144 DADQEKGRSKPTVFPYHF
-153 KGASLPYYFSIAT
+153 SLAT

-197 WAALWEYRHPD
+197 WGALWEYRHPD
-208 VPAFTTPVRPR
+208 VPAFTTAVRPR
-219 RQVLRATKVR
+219 SKEAEPHQQHTCVPDRQVLRAKKVR

-235 GDVFLGVGITPD
+235 GDVFLGGGAGISPD
-247 DDNLLYL
+247 DENLLFL

-264 PPPSDPTSSSTL
+264 PPPSDPSSSSTL
-276 DSRVPD
+276 DSRIPD
-282 AAKLEEELRLLSG
+282 AAKLEEELRLLCG
-295 TREATFPETI
+295 NREATFPETI

-339 HLSSLLRPPTV
+339 HPSCFLRTPTV
-350 EISDTTAPTQPPSV
+350 EISDTTSPTQPPSL
-364 AASTPTECHTPRLN
+364 AASTSPTDSHSPRLN
-378 DNNTSTKTS
+378 EINASTKTS
-387 ISGSGAKPSS
+387 ISATGAKPSS

-419 WMEEGVYWALN
+419 WMEEGVYWAIN
-430 FIYRRLQDISEETGH
+430 FIYRRLQDIGEETGH
-445 IVPPRRRSNSLPIP
+445 SVPPRRRSNSLPIP
-459 KIHVSLHCDAVEE
+459 KIHVSLHCDPTEE
-472 KKPKEGVEQ
+472 RKPKDGLDQ

-489 ISDSETSSRSGQ
+489 ISDSPF
-501 NSSDLSIS
+501 LS
-509 KSIILPSSYRQHIPQ
+509 
-524 EGVSERHLAAHRD
+524 
-537 RKFKFFPPKG
+537 
-547 SVLSIREFFCKDKE
+547 
-561 EPETA
+561 
-566 KLKREKSQ
+566 
-574 LFLDLNSPFMPDH
+574 DH

-634 SRRSSVSEDPAVGDF
+634 SRRSSVSEEPGGGAGEF

-657 GEQKSRPHSALDKF
+657 GEKSRPHSAMDKF
-671 VEDRHQPGP
+671 VEELRQPCP
-680 PSPRLPPV
+680 PSPRFPPA

-705 LPCLGVSEEDTK
+705 LPYLG
-717 ESPPSE
+717 
-723 EQVRGEED
+723 
-731 CYMTRYVG
+731 YVG
-739 EGRPD
+739 EGRE
-744 RRAFPQMIGTTHPI
+744 RRAFPHMIGATHPI

-768 SEQGWRDQ
+768 SEHGWRDQ
-776 ASQSGSVEG
+776 ASQSGSIEG
-785 QVIYQRPPLSR
+785 HVIYQRPPLSR

-808 EAVEAPGSTHYIT
+808 EAVEAPGSIHYIT

-869 TKRWEKLDKD
+869 PKRWQKLDKD
-879 KDDERGDDDSK
+879 KDEERGEDDPK
-890 PQEKTKEQK
+890 PTEKDKEQNN
-899 PHFIFMDTIVR
+899 HFIFMDTIIR
-910 VYRHLG
+910 IYRHLG
-916 CQQGCGDGH
+916 CQHGCGDGH
-925 RGPPAEFLRCTGQG
+925 RGPPADFLRYTGQG
-939 LLARMYRND
+939 LLARLYRYD
-948 QSAFRRFLRVFV
+948 QSTFRRFLRIYV
-960 KTRPMTEILEFFH
+960 KTRPITEILEFFH

-979 VDPGSLLSPMSQKR
+979 VDPSSLLSPMNAQVSPVGQKR
-993 TGSGKGVD
+993 TGSAKGVD
-1001 NQQGGYATNFGASLG
+1001 TQQGGYATNFGASLG

-1039 VKSSKELK
+1039 VKASKELK
-1047 SLENMAV
+1047 NPENMAV
-1054 YCDVRQLLGYVR
+1054 YCDVRQLLAYTR
-1066 EAHGGVFRRVALSGL
+1066 EGHGGVFRRVALSGL

-1088 HKQRQKLQTTR
+1088 HKHRQKLQTTR
-1099 VVRRVTIEE
+1099 VVRRVTVEE

-1114 PPTTAEEGGDGGK
+1114 PPTMTEEGGDAGK

-1157 DQQEDSP
+1157 EQQEDST
-1164 GGQSPVSTVRSRHL
+1164 GGQSPVSTVRRRHH
-1178 QMMGPQLS
+1178 QMMGPRPS

-1191 APNAHPK
+1191 APNANPK
-1198 GRRVSKIV
+1198 GRRVSKLV
-1206 SWFRGRSMEGDL
+1206 SWLRGRSMEGEGL
-1218 GIGPYLGEPVE
+1218 GIHPFLGEPVE
-1229 IPPALAHRL
+1229 LPPALARRL
-1238 SHTATH
+1238 SHTASH
-1244 SVSHG
+1244 SISHG
-1249 LSGGLTRPRL
+1249 LMGGGVTRPRL
-1259 ITKPGAGRLSIKKN
+1259 ITKPGAGPMSV
-1273 KLTQARRRMED
+1273 KLMQARRRMED
-1284 QFGWI
+1284 HIGRI
-1289 SFGKSKKKDYSC
+1289 GFGKIKKKDYSC
-1301 DETPDLSRRNS
+1301 DETPDPSRRNS

-1332 VPVDLVRNGMLRF
+1332 VPMEMVRNGMQRF
-1345 SFMLESC
+1345 SFLLETC

-1382 EIAHFIHRCNHGA
+1382 EIAHFIHRCNRGA

-1403 LPLYRPSVPHSRAVH
+1403 LPMYRPSVSLSRALP
-1418 SGGRRMNVMQRAA
+1418 SGARRMNILQRGA

-1438 AEALGAR
+1438 AEALGTR

-1459 VVAPVTDTETR
+1459 VVTPITDTETR

-1478 EEDFLDEMSVN
+1478 EEDFLDEISVN
-1489 RGGADCPMALKLVA
+1489 PGGADCPMALKLVA

-1512 FLRETYTTLPK
+1512 FLRETYTALPK

-1533 PSAWGPPCGGL
+1533 PLAWGGPCGGL
-1544 GIGRDPNRRWSMAL
+1544 GPGRDPNRRWSMAL

-1574 GETHPA
+1574 GEAHPA

-1590 AVHDPDNVSLG
+1590 ALHDPDNVSLG

-1607 TVQSGQFCEEE
+1607 TVQSGQYCDED
-1618 RRRAVQTSRSHHFLK
+1618 RRRAVQSSRSHHLLK

-1699 SNEDLPE
+1699 SNEELPE
-1706 SPSDGDLDEESL
+1706 SPTDGDIDEESL
-1718 TSNMPWLKVVVRISS
+1718 TSNMPWLKTIVRVSS
-1733 LYNIM
+1733 LYNM
-1738 CTHQT
+1738 TCTHQT
-1743 YCHPHCYKRNMRAC
+1743 FCHPHCYKRNMRAC

-1762 ALRKMYGEEFEEQEE
+1762 AVRKMYGEEFEEQEE
-1777 EAVGAGEGAR
+1777 EAANVVDPGR
-1787 DNKKEKKQGRKAS
+1787 DAKKEKKQGRKAS

-1808 KRKESFAL
+1808 KRKESFAR

-1848 DTDGDGKEMTKDSSN
+1848 DTDGDGKEATKDSSH
-1863 KDEEKKKPRKGD
+1863 KDEEKKKPRKCD
-1875 TPIIRYM
+1875 IPIIKYM
-1882 KTQVMGLSHAPL
+1882 KTQVKGLSHVPL
-1894 SLVCKGV
+1894 SVVCKAV

-1907 LFMDVVPQAW
+1907 LLLDVVPQAW

-1931 AVVFILAGVRVPAHT
+1931 AVVFILAGVRIPVHT

-1953 LTHPD
+1953 LTHQD

-1983 EEGAPATFKV
+1983 EEGAQLTFKV

-2038 SVVTAT
+2038 SFVTAT

-2054 VRSALEAEEKKRRM
+2054 VRSALEAEEKKRRI

-2093 SADDHEEGEEAEA
+2093 SPDDHEEEFAGEEVEA
-2106 ELGRSGSHHVSV
+2106 ELGRGGSHHVSV

-2144 PDGIA
+2144 LDGIA

-2189 RRLVRFIPRLPSQA
+2189 RRLVRFIPQLPSQA

-2279 HDPGGV
+2279 HGPGGL

-2313 GIPEN
+2313 SIAEN
-2318 DQKCYFL
+2318 DHKYYFL

-2357 HMEPEAAYDALQR
+2357 YMEPDAAYDALQR

-2385 AWSILKRPDQM
+2385 AWSILKRPDQV

-2458 NLTYTTDL
+2458 NLTYITDL
-2466 HLFLNVINGAL
+2466 HLFLNVINGAF

-2484 SMLRLCMAAYI
+2484 SMLRLCMASYI
-2495 NAAHHFKNFFSTNGY
+2495 NAAHHFKNLFSTNGY

-2520 YSNYQSNKMVVMVV
+2520 YSNYQSNKMVVTVI

-2556 VAPILDM
+2556 VATILDM
-2563 DETAVYGDANKIQ
+2563 DESAVYGDANKIQ
-2576 PRRLFDLLLSLER
+2576 PRRLFDILLSLER

-2595 HILDLVTVEKPLRAL
+2595 HILDLVTVQKPLRAL

-2651 AILGLVLR
+2651 ANLGLVLR

-2688 NSEALAKNYTG
+2688 NCEPLAKNYTG

-2713 TYSKASKAYNPA
+2713 TYSKTSKAYNPA

-2741 RYQAYERDIED
+2741 RYQAYERDMED

-2915 LGERLGDLE
+2915 LGERIGDME
-2924 GHSVAA
+2924 VHNFAA
-2930 WTYSPPPHFCSMVV
+2930 WSHSPPPHFCSMVV

-2957 SDVTGVTYSLE
+2957 SDVTGVTFSLE

-2980 DKTENMIMNLLLP
+2980 EKTENMIMNLLLP

-3024 NPPLAKIAPLHGPQA
+3024 NPPLAKLQPIHGPQA
-3039 KTAAGSDPRSQSWSH
+3039 KTVPGSDPRSQSWSH
-3054 QQLDPRAY
+3054 HQLDPRAY

-3096 HCLRDMDTRGEGG
+3096 HCLRDMDSRGEGG

-3128 QMRPFIL
+3128 QMRPFML
-3135 TKLKHNCSDDGSE
+3135 TKLLRQCTNEGSE
-3148 HYKLIIRDRIHGWS
+3148 HYQLIIRDRIHGWS

-3181 QLKEEVITAKISGE
+3181 QLKDEVITTKVTGE
-3195 QDVRPSALEIQSEV
+3195 QDMRPSALEIQSEI
-3209 SHVSHRPRLSYA
+3209 SHVSRRPRMSYA
-3221 GPPTECST
+3221 GPHSECPAR
-3229 QPLTSPPLRS
+3229 PLTSPPLRS
-3239 KGSVSSSSTGCSMML
+3239 KGSVSSSSTGCSL
-3254 NRDLSVRSEPRP
+3254 ALHRDLSVRSEPRP
-3266 ASLPSHNSQSPQLPD
+3266 APIPSHDSQIPPLPD
-3281 ADPPSR
+3281 ADKLR
-3287 RTSFAGESQPLCKGS
+3287 RTSLAEELQPL
-3302 LRPSPH
+3302 
-3308 ATSSEPRLYRK
+3308 
-3319 TFLLRKRGSK
+3319 SK
-3329 PNLQSSS
+3329 
-3336 VPTVPGEDSS
+3336 GEDSS

-3357 GMVTGSQES
+3357 GMANGSQES

-3392 HGHTEAQERQ
+3392 HGHGHAETQERQ

-3420 AQMVTGEEPPL
+3420 AQMVTGEDPAL

-3441 DDFTTQSH
+3441 DDFTPPGHSTATT
-3449 TTTKRERP
+3449 TTTKRE
-3457 KSGLIQPE
+3457 KSKASIIQPE

-3506 GRYKEPLT
+3506 GKYKEPLT
-3514 GSAGPTVRKT
+3514 GPVVPSPRKT
-3524 SMVETRFHDSLATSE
+3524 SVVETRFHEPGAANE
-3539 KLSEVVH
+3539 KNVEEVR
-3546 DTSPKIST
+3546 TASPKVQTPS
-3554 TAVPLQAPWGPTPY
+3554 VPSPASRRSEPSN
-3568 IEKTIDSAQ
+3568 EKKSAQ
-3577 ESHQS
+3577 MQDSHQLGTTVHASQRQNQYSQYPHSSRVSHAQLSQSS
-3582 VAAAHRPQASHQ
+3582 VIAPPHAAHASRTPQSIHTSYSPSTHSTHFSH
-3594 AQFAQ
+3594 APTST
-3599 HSHSSHISHVS
+3599 HSTHILNAPHSTHGTHISHIPQS
-3610 HSQHSSVP
+3610 THGTYIPH
-3618 VPHPPHTT
+3618 VPHSTYDTYSSNDPQSIHGTNISNDA
-3626 QVEHTPHSVFVS
+3626 HLS
-3638 HPSHISQAGHTH
+3638 HCAQH
-3650 GGQAVH
+3650 
-3656 PPHSISSHISDD
+3656 
-3668 PHLARVP
+3668 
-3675 YAHNSVHFSDPS
+3675 AHHSVHFSDLSYIAHTGHYQSAHTAQALPFPHPS
-3687 HPTLTGH
+3687 HLNSIPATSYDQVSH
-3694 SQCVHFSQTPASSH
+3694 SSRSAQPVVQSSCA
-3708 PPQLQNVPH
+3708 QH
-3717 ASYGHA
+3717 AVRSDQYAHA
-3723 SFTSHTVPPTIQSSC
+3723 SFST
-3738 SIHHGT
+3738 
-3744 RSSEPLH
+3744 
-3751 AGLHGQSKQSVHSP
+3751 QSKESANVGRTVHHIHTFHSP
-3765 HSTHHSQSTLS
+3765 HKVNQTH
-3776 SHATGQTPSYSSHI
+3776 AYSSHVE
-3790 ILDPSK
+3790 SM
-3796 HQCEALQSTQVKYQD
+3796 QSTC
-3811 HSLQPTKLVHH
+3811 
-3822 IQEGTTL
+3822 
-3829 QPIHAIHSVPSVQIN
+3829 PSHGV
-3844 QSVYHT
+3844 QSV
-3850 DQSVCS
+3850 SS
-3856 VQSIQH
+3856 L
-3862 RSPGH
+3862 
-3867 TCFDHG
+3867 
-3873 SHSHHFG
+3873 
-3880 HTSQGVPSAQ
+3880 Q
-3890 ATHSTHLVHHSQPT
+3890 ATHAAHAPQYIQHVQDVPPIQSARAVPPIQISKTICQSHSPHPDHSMLISHPGRSAQTVQHLPHHFTTAPEHESYMHTPGQSSHTTHYMPPTPAAHSPRSSHHTHPT

-3910 TEGEAKEQ
+3910 AEGEAKEQ
-3918 RVWGRHEGGGVPQ
+3918 RVWTKPDGSSMSRFECEEMGVPERSHEGVTTTRHVW
-3931 FENKEVGSQ
+3931 EVQ
-3940 EGKSEDNLTTGELTS
+3940 SEIRSGENLTPGELTS
-3955 LLKRLEHRS
+3955 LLKRFEHRT
-3964 PSQQSLLVAER
+3964 PSEQSLLVAER

>member
-1 MVKRKPA
+1 MRKSMRLY
-8 DDDWVREELAVPLPI
+8 DCVE
-23 QTFLWRQSSPF
+23 
-34 IRPKL
+34 
-39 GKLHEAT
+39 
-46 CMFCQSA
+46 
-53 PSHHEIKEASKSLE
+53 EIKEASKSLE

-100 HVMHCAASLLYNRRE
+100 HVMHCAAGVAALQQVNKFLCLRE

-144 DSDHEKGFT
+144 DADHEKGLN
-153 KGASLPYYFSIAT
+153 KGSTLTYNFSVTT

-197 WAALWEYRHPD
+197 WSPLWEYRHPD
-208 VPAFTTPVRPR
+208 VPAFTTAVRPR
-219 RQVLRATKVR
+219 RQVLRAKKVR

-235 GDVFLGVGITPD
+235 GDVFLGGGGAVAPD
-247 DDNLLYL
+247 DDNMLFLI
-254 LNGGKSRSIT
+254 NGGKSRSIT
-264 PPPSDPTSSSTL
+264 PPPSDPTSSSTQ
-276 DSRVPD
+276 DSRIAD

-313 EEHVVI
+313 EEHVLKLTFFETKDKKKEELCKEVI

-328 DGRESHVYKAE
+328 DGKESHVYKAE
-339 HLSSLLRPPTV
+339 HPSSFLRPPTV
-350 EISDTTAPTQPPSV
+350 EVSDATTPTQPPSV
-364 AASTPTECHTPRLN
+364 AASTPTESHTPRLLEVN
-378 DNNTSTKTS
+378 GSAKTS
-387 ISGSGAKPSS
+387 ISAAGGKPNS

-411 LRCLFVHQ
+411 LRCLFVPQ
-419 WMEEGVYWALN
+419 WMEEGVFWALN
-430 FIYRRLQDISEETGH
+430 FILRRLQDIGEETGH
-445 IVPPRRRSNSLPIP
+445 TVPPRRRSNSLPIP
-459 KIHVSLHCDAVEE
+459 KIHVSLHCDQVEE
-472 KKPKEGVEQ
+472 RKTKEGTEQ
-481 SDQSSSDY
+481 SDQSSSDNY
-489 ISDSETSSRSGQ
+489 ISDSPFL
-501 NSSDLSIS
+501 SDQYC
-509 KSIILPSSYRQHIPQ
+509 PQQ
-524 EGVSERHLAAHRD
+524 EG
-537 RKFKFFPPKG
+537 
-547 SVLSIREFFCKDKE
+547 LS
-561 EPETA
+561 T
-566 KLKREKSQ
+566 
-574 LFLDLNSPFMPDH
+574 
-587 PCPQREG
+587 
-594 MTSSGGSTRKKKKLN
+594 SGGSTRKKKKLN
-609 ELRAFVETKLR
+609 ELKAFVETKLR
-620 SCSEKALEKIGHED
+620 SCSEKALEKIGHDD
-634 SRRSSVSEDPAVGDF
+634 SRRSSISDDQQGGAGDF
-649 GGSSWGID
+649 GGSSWGVD
-657 GEQKSRPHSALDKF
+657 GEQKSRPHSALEKF
-671 VEDRHQPGP
+671 VEDRHQPCL
-680 PSPRLPPV
+680 PSPRFPPV

-696 PSLSSLIDE
+696 PSLRSDTKTTSSELNYRNFQNNENVIFPDYVVSLTHCKDESCHIMSLFPMRTFSSVLKLYHVLLISIYILISPIKAPATREYSVSRGDLEALVLAPNNTLSRCALIFCSVTASSLITQMIAQRRLSQDGGLDE
-705 LPCLGVSEEDTK
+705 LTDVVVCSMSGMSYEYSE
-717 ESPPSE
+717 SYY
-723 EQVRGEED
+723 QH
-731 CYMTRYVG
+731 RYVG

-744 RRAFPQMIGTTHPI
+744 RRGFPQMIGTTHPI

-768 SEQGWRDQ
+768 SEHGWRDQ
-776 ASQSGSVEG
+776 GSQSGSVEG
-785 QVIYQRPPLSR
+785 QIIYQRPPLSR

-808 EAVEAPGSTHYIT
+808 ETVEAPGSTHYIT
-821 RDGHINLHVLLKAA
+821 RDGHINLQVLLKAA
-835 QSVAQRDAHVCSL
+835 HSVSQRDAHVCSL

-869 TKRWEKLDKD
+869 TKRFEKID
-879 KDDERGDDDSK
+879 KDDDQSEEEVK
-890 PQEKTKEQK
+890 VQKEKEQN
-899 PHFIFMDTIVR
+899 PHFVFMDTIIR
-910 VYRHLG
+910 IYRHLG
-916 CQQGCGDGH
+916 CQHGCNEGH
-925 RGPPAEFLRCTGQG
+925 RGPPADFLRHTGQA
-939 LLARMYRND
+939 LLGRLCRHD
-948 QSAFRRFLRVFV
+948 QSAFRRFLRVYV
-960 KTRPMTEILEFFH
+960 KTRPMPEILEFFH

-993 TGSGKGVD
+993 TGSGKTVD
-1001 NQQGGYATNFGASLG
+1001 NQQGGYATNFGSSLG

-1047 SLENMAV
+1047 NPENMAV
-1054 YCDVRQLLGYVR
+1054 YCDVRQLVGYIQ
-1066 EAHGGVFRRVALSGL
+1066 EGHGGVFRRVALSGL

-1088 HKQRQKLQTTR
+1088 HKQAQKIQTTR
-1099 VVRRVTIEE
+1099 VVRRVTVE
-1108 DTYRDS
+1108 DDTCRDS
-1114 PPTTAEEGGDGGK
+1114 PSTMVDEGSDVIKTKK
-1127 GRKGI
+1127 GL
-1132 FKKKSTSSSITSVI
+1132 FKKKSAATITSAI
-1146 RKAPSVSSVYD
+1146 KKAPSVGSVYD

-1164 GGQSPVSTVRSRHL
+1164 GGQSPASTLRRRHHP
-1178 QMMGPQLS
+1178 MMMTRQP

-1198 GRRVSKIV
+1198 GRRVSKLV
-1206 SWFRGRSMEGDL
+1206 NWLRGRSMEGESTFAGDPFEL
-1218 GIGPYLGEPVE
+1218 
-1229 IPPALAHRL
+1229 PPALSRRL
-1238 SHTATH
+1238 SHGMSH
-1244 SVSHG
+1244 SISHG
-1249 LSGGLTRPRL
+1249 LSHGLARPRL
-1259 ITKPGAGRLSIKKN
+1259 VTKPGAGPMSV
-1273 KLTQARRRMED
+1273 KLMQARRTVED
-1284 QFGWI
+1284 HIGRI
-1289 SFGKSKKKDYSC
+1289 GFGKRSRKRDCSY
-1301 DETPDLSRRNS
+1301 DETPDPSRRNS
-1312 LDQEGGVRET
+1312 LDLEGGVREA

-1332 VPVDLVRNGMLRF
+1332 VPVKFVQNGMMRF
-1345 SFMLESC
+1345 SFLLETC
-1352 QPGSVPDPQ
+1352 QPGTVPDPQ
-1361 LIAAVLDLPGAP
+1361 LIAAVLDLPSAP
-1373 VIARAAFLM
+1373 VVARAAFLM
-1382 EIAHFIHRCNHGA
+1382 EVCHFVHRCNRGA
-1395 WPAWIKMS
+1395 WPAWMKMS
-1403 LPLYRPSVPHSRAVH
+1403 LPMYRPSGPLARTPP
-1418 SGGRRMNVMQRAA
+1418 SGARRTHILQRAA

-1438 AEALGAR
+1438 AEALGTR
-1445 LEELLEESGPTVEE
+1445 LEEILEESGPTVEE
-1459 VVAPVTDTETR
+1459 VVAPVTDAETR

-1478 EEDFLDEMSVN
+1478 EEDFLDEVSVN
-1489 RGGADCPMALKLVA
+1489 SGGAECPTALKMVA
-1503 VQVLLEITA
+1503 VQLLLEITA
-1512 FLRETYTTLPK
+1512 FLRETYTGLPK
-1523 STRMSVRGER
+1523 SASYRMSVRGER
-1533 PSAWGPPCGGL
+1533 PGWGGPGIGL
-1544 GIGRDPNRRWSMAL
+1544 GGGKDPNRRWSMAL

-1563 SHPSAQSLQSI
+1563 SHASAQSLQSI
-1574 GETHPA
+1574 GDSHPP

-1590 AVHDPDNVSLG
+1590 ALHDPDNVSLG

-1607 TVQSGQFCEEE
+1607 TSGQYYDDE
-1618 RRRAVQTSRSHHFLK
+1618 RRRAAQACRSHFQK
-1633 KGASHNSSFKRRS
+1633 KSGSHNSSFKRRS
-1646 FKLSRRSKDPD
+1646 YKLHRRPKDPD
-1657 SDSIK
+1657 SESMK
-1662 RSDSVRSR
+1662 RSDSVKSR
-1670 RKVSAVS
+1670 RKVSAFS

-1699 SNEDLPE
+1699 SNEDLPD
-1706 SPSDGDLDEESL
+1706 SPTDGDIDEESL
-1718 TSNMPWLKVVVRISS
+1718 TTNMPWLKVVVRLST
-1733 LYNIM
+1733 LYNM
-1738 CTHQT
+1738 TCTHQT
-1743 YCHPHCYKRNMRAC
+1743 FCHPHCYRRNMRAC

-1777 EAVGAGEGAR
+1777 DLSGAGDIAR
-1787 DNKKEKKQGRKAS
+1787 ETKKEKKQSRKAS
-1800 EQGHSSPL
+1800 EQGGSHGSPL
-1808 KRKESFAL
+1808 KRKESL
-1816 RDKID
+1816 SRRDKVD

-1848 DTDGDGKEMTKDSSN
+1848 DTDGEGGKEVAKDSN
-1863 KDEEKKKPRKGD
+1863 KEDEKQKPKKGD
-1875 TPIIRYM
+1875 SPIVRYM
-1882 KTQVMGLSHAPL
+1882 KTQVMGLSHSSL
-1894 SLVCKGV
+1894 SVVCKAA

-1907 LFMDVVPQAW
+1907 LLLDVVPQAW
-1917 ELLLEYDNEVTATA
+1917 EQLLEHDNEVTATA
-1931 AVVFILAGVRVPAHT
+1931 AVVFILAGVRVPAHA
-1946 SDVMTRE
+1946 SDIMTRE

-1958 PNTRLNAILRFQVL
+1958 PCTRLNAILRFQVL

-1983 EEGAPATFKV
+1983 EEGGQLTFKV

-2038 SVVTAT
+2038 SFVTAT

-2054 VRSALEAEEKKRRM
+2054 VRSALEAEEKKRRQ

-2093 SADDHEEGEEAEA
+2093 SADDHEEGEEAESDV
-2106 ELGRSGSHHVSV
+2106 GRGGTHHVSV

-2144 PDGIA
+2144 ADGIA

-2184 MVRLL
+2184 MIRLL

-2248 FKDIKQIFRK
+2248 FKDLKQIFRK
-2258 EQCDSA
+2258 EQCDSS

-2279 HDPGGV
+2279 HGPGGL

-2313 GIPEN
+2313 GIPEG
-2318 DQKCYFL
+2318 DHKYYFL

-2348 AQYPQLLMI
+2348 AQYPQLLMV
-2357 HMEPEAAYDALQR
+2357 HMEPEAAYNALQR

-2385 AWSILKRPDQM
+2385 AWSILKRSDQV

-2458 NLTYTTDL
+2458 NLTYTTDI

-2484 SMLRLCMAAYI
+2484 SMLRLCMASYV
-2495 NAAHHFKNFFSTNGY
+2495 NAAHHFKNLFSTSGY
-2510 LHIMPTILRV
+2510 LLIMPTILRV
-2520 YSNYQSNKMVVMVV
+2520 YSNYQSNKMAVTVV

-2563 DETAVYGDANKIQ
+2563 DETAIYGDANKIQ

-2595 HILDLVTVEKPLRAL
+2595 NILDLITVEKPLRAL
-2610 DFCYHEESDSVSLL
+2610 DFCYHEESDSVTLL
-2624 EAVDMCVT
+2624 EIVDMCVT

-2651 AILGLVLR
+2651 AILGMVLR

-2674 TIHHVAVAMKTLVT
+2674 TIHHVAIAMKTLVT
-2688 NSEALAKNYTG
+2688 NSEPLAKNYTG

-2713 TYSKASKAYNPA
+2713 TYSKASKCYNPA
-2725 IEVDDDSHSK
+2725 IEIDEDSHSK

-2741 RYQAYERDIED
+2741 RYQTYERDIED
-2752 SEALRHDFRQPRD
+2752 SEALRYDFRQPRD

-2778 SQRLAEI
+2778 STRLSEI

-2875 TDWGAAASLL
+2875 IDWGAAASLL

-2900 LPHLKMVVQVCQSLI
+2900 LPNLKMVLQVCQSLI
-2915 LGERLGDLE
+2915 LGERIGDME

-2930 WTYSPPPHFCSMVV
+2930 WTQTPPPHFCSMVV
-2944 KIIAMQILALGMF
+2944 KIIAMQILALG
-2957 SDVTGVTYSLE
+2957 VTFSLE

-3010 ADISFALTVVLHAM
+3010 ADISFALTVILHAM
-3024 NPPLAKIAPLHGPQA
+3024 NPPLAKIAPLHGTQA
-3039 KTAAGSDPRSQSWSH
+3039 KTTPGADPRSQSWSH
-3054 QQLDPRAY
+3054 QQLDPRAL

-3096 HCLRDMDTRGEGG
+3096 HCLKDMDIRGEGG
-3109 LALWDFLDFVV
+3109 IALWDFLDFVV
-3120 SFRTPLFI
+3120 SLRTPLFI

-3135 TKLKHNCSDDGSE
+3135 TKLHQQCADDGSE
-3148 HYKLIIRDRIHGWS
+3148 QYQMIIRDRVHGWS

-3170 SLLLDL
+3170 SILLDL

-3181 QLKEEVITAKISGE
+3181 QLKEEVINAKISGE
-3195 QDVRPSALEIQSEV
+3195 LDMRPSALEIQSEV
-3209 SHVSHRPRLSYA
+3209 SHISRRPRLSYA
-3221 GPPTECST
+3221 GPPSECPT
-3229 QPLTSPPLRS
+3229 RPLTSPPLRS
-3239 KGSVSSSSTGCSMML
+3239 KGSVSSSSTGGSFAL
-3254 NRDLSVRSEPRP
+3254 HRDLSVRSEPRNEP
-3266 ASLPSHNSQSPQLPD
+3266 
-3281 ADPPSR
+3281 PPSNESQHPHLSASTAPR
-3287 RTSFAGESQPLCKGS
+3287 RTSYAGETHIARKGS

-3308 ATSSEPRLYRK
+3308 VTSSEL
-3319 TFLLRKRGSK
+3319 
-3329 PNLQSSS
+3329 
-3336 VPTVPGEDSS
+3336 
-3346 VSTPT
+3346 VSLPQDLSATQ
-3351 SPGEGG
+3351 
-3357 GMVTGSQES
+3357 TG
-3366 VRSGVRPRLQR
+3366 LK
-3377 QMAQSRKTFR
+3377 AQ
-3387 FRKSK
+3387 
-3392 HGHTEAQERQ
+3392 
-3402 PQVAHIDVE
+3402 
-3411 PTRLPPVTG
+3411 PPDG
-3420 AQMVTGEEPPL
+3420 QC
-3431 RELSVPLIPE
+3431 
-3441 DDFTTQSH
+3441 
-3449 TTTKRERP
+3449 
-3457 KSGLIQPE
+3457 
-3465 PESVSEISYMETSTI
+3465 
-3480 SGYRESFGG
+3480 
-3489 FDMSLQ
+3489 
-3495 ELERLEMQVRT
+3495 
-3506 GRYKEPLT
+3506 
-3514 GSAGPTVRKT
+3514 
-3524 SMVETRFHDSLATSE
+3524 
-3539 KLSEVVH
+3539 
-3546 DTSPKIST
+3546 
-3554 TAVPLQAPWGPTPY
+3554 
-3568 IEKTIDSAQ
+3568 
-3577 ESHQS
+3577 
-3582 VAAAHRPQASHQ
+3582 
-3594 AQFAQ
+3594 
-3599 HSHSSHISHVS
+3599 
-3610 HSQHSSVP
+3610 
-3618 VPHPPHTT
+3618 
-3626 QVEHTPHSVFVS
+3626 
-3638 HPSHISQAGHTH
+3638 PS
-3650 GGQAVH
+3650 
-3656 PPHSISSHISDD
+3656 D
-3668 PHLARVP
+3668 AR
-3675 YAHNSVHFSDPS
+3675 
-3687 HPTLTGH
+3687 
-3694 SQCVHFSQTPASSH
+3694 
-3708 PPQLQNVPH
+3708 
-3717 ASYGHA
+3717 
-3723 SFTSHTVPPTIQSSC
+3723 
-3738 SIHHGT
+3738 
-3744 RSSEPLH
+3744 
-3751 AGLHGQSKQSVHSP
+3751 
-3765 HSTHHSQSTLS
+3765 
-3776 SHATGQTPSYSSHI
+3776 
-3790 ILDPSK
+3790 
-3796 HQCEALQSTQVKYQD
+3796 
-3811 HSLQPTKLVHH
+3811 
-3822 IQEGTTL
+3822 
-3829 QPIHAIHSVPSVQIN
+3829 
-3844 QSVYHT
+3844 
-3850 DQSVCS
+3850 
-3856 VQSIQH
+3856 
-3862 RSPGH
+3862 
-3867 TCFDHG
+3867 
-3873 SHSHHFG
+3873 
-3880 HTSQGVPSAQ
+3880 
-3890 ATHSTHLVHHSQPT
+3890 
-3904 VWRHSW
+3904 
-3910 TEGEAKEQ
+3910 
-3918 RVWGRHEGGGVPQ
+3918 
-3931 FENKEVGSQ
+3931 
-3940 EGKSEDNLTTGELTS
+3940 
-3955 LLKRLEHRS
+3955 
-3964 PSQQSLLVAER
+3964 
-3975 DEDTLI
+3975 